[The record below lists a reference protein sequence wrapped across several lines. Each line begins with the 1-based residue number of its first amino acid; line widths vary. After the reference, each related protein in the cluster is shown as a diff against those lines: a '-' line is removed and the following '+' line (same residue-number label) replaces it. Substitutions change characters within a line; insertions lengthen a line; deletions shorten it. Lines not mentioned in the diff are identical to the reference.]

1 LTTPDHTG
9 QGSALEALWRR
20 AEEIRALCGLP
31 PITAAPALRGKG
43 RDSAES
49 LVEILLHDLEGNF
62 RKELATRVQLEG
74 LGDLMAFAVRDSEP
88 DRPFRILLQY
98 LARALNTPRLWL
110 GLLRGNPPGF
120 TLLRAGAGSA
130 GVSEAGS
137 ERVSLRDMDPQ
148 WLRWLVLGE
157 GESTLP
163 IDPWGERHGGPW
175 HPIPI
180 RGEVPAEWLSGV
192 EPACPGASAERRSC
206 ALTGAP
212 LQGPAHGVRRCAPC
226 LFRRVVGLMG
236 IAGEP
241 DPVGRASVEAIVPS
255 LGALCVNLSLNE
267 ALDLEARFRQDVIE
281 SVPLGVVAIDREG
294 QILAWNRSAEEILAT
309 PRAAALAKP
318 IDEVGGPEGWHE
330 ALLRVLRHGGTE
342 EPSEHIVRREG
353 GSTIPVEV
361 NAAPLRDA
369 EGRTRGAVATLTD
382 LSNLRSME
390 ERIRQLDRLAA
401 LGRFASSVAH
411 EIRNPLTG
419 IATGVEYLSRGFPE
433 GDERR
438 NDVQFIL
445 REVSR
450 LNSIIQDLLSATRPR
465 MLTLGP
471 VSVVDVTGRAIQT
484 LGPSIQEGGVQIRL
498 EGADHWPKV
507 LADTD
512 QLLQVILNLIQN
524 AVQAMGDG
532 GEVAIHAR
540 PIGNPPTSR
549 VEIEISDT
557 GAGIEPEHLPH
568 LFEPFYTTRPKGTGL
583 GLFVAH
589 GIVQR
594 HGGSI
599 EVVSAPGR
607 GTRFRILLPAAA

>member
-1 LTTPDHTG
+1 
-9 QGSALEALWRR
+9 
-20 AEEIRALCGLP
+20 
-31 PITAAPALRGKG
+31 
-43 RDSAES
+43 
-49 LVEILLHDLEGNF
+49 
-62 RKELATRVQLEG
+62 
-74 LGDLMAFAVRDSEP
+74 
-88 DRPFRILLQY
+88 
-98 LARALNTPRLWL
+98 
-110 GLLRGNPPGF
+110 
-120 TLLRAGAGSA
+120 
-130 GVSEAGS
+130 
-137 ERVSLRDMDPQ
+137 
-148 WLRWLVLGE
+148 
-157 GESTLP
+157 
-163 IDPWGERHGGPW
+163 
-175 HPIPI
+175 
-180 RGEVPAEWLSGV
+180 
-192 EPACPGASAERRSC
+192 
-206 ALTGAP
+206 
-212 LQGPAHGVRRCAPC
+212 
-226 LFRRVVGLMG
+226 VVGLIG
-236 IAGEP
+236 IAGES
-241 DPVGRASVEAIVPS
+241 DPERRASVEAIVPS

-281 SVPLGVVAIDREG
+281 SMPLGVVAIDREG
-294 QILAWNRSAEEILAT
+294 HVLAWNRSAEEILGQ
-309 PRAAALAKP
+309 PRDAVLAKP
-318 IDEVGGPEGWHE
+318 IDQAGGPEGWHG
-330 ALLRVLRHGGTE
+330 ALLRVLRRGGTE
-342 EPSEHIVRREG
+342 APSEHIVRREG

-450 LNSIIQDLLSATRPR
+450 LNTIVQDLLSATRPR

-471 VSVVDVTGRAIQT
+471 VSVVDVAGRAIQT
-484 LGPSIQEGGVQIRL
+484 LGPSIEEGGVEIRL

-524 AVQAMGDG
+524 AVQAMEDG
-532 GEVAIHAR
+532 GEVAIRAR
-540 PIGNPPTSR
+540 PVGNPPTSR

-557 GAGIEPEHLPH
+557 GAGIESEHLPH